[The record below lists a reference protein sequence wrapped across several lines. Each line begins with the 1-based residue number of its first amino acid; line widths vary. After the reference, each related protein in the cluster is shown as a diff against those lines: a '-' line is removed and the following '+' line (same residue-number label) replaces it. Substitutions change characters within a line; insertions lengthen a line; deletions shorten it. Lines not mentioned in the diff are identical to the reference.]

1 MLEKIL
7 ALLGITHDIA
17 ENTRETKTDIEDN
30 KPKKRNYSFDD
41 KTTFDRQENM
51 QNIRKTMPK
60 TKSTTLGDDER

>member
-30 KPKKRNYSFDD
+30 RPKKEITVLMIKLHLISSRIC
-41 KTTFDRQENM
+41 KILEKLC
-51 QNIRKTMPK
+51 QNLKI
-60 TKSTTLGDDER
+60 

>member
-7 ALLGITHDIA
+7 ALLGITHDVA

-41 KTTFDRQENM
+41 KTIFE
-51 QNIRKTMPK
+51 ILEEKKERKYE
-60 TKSTTLGDDER
+60 TLDNATH